1 MFYNSVALIAMS
13 FVLERKE
20 GLFERSYAAGK
31 GSCKCKR
38 YYNDLYLGASVTDF
52 VFAYT
57 LHGSLIITI
66 QVISLM
72 VTTFAIIGVR
82 L

>member
-1 MFYNSVALIAMS
+1 MFYNSVALTAMS

-31 GSCKCKR
+31 GSCQCKR
-38 YYNDLYLGASVTDF
+38 YYNEHYLGASVTDF

-57 LHGSLIITI
+57 VHGSLIITL
-66 QVISLM
+66 QVILLM
-72 VTTFAIIGVR
+72 VITFAILGVR